1 MSSQRRLR
9 TFGVLLVLAI
19 FIVFYLTVRYITT
32 SHCNLTAPSRS
43 VINTSTQND
52 SRRASTQDFYQTT
65 VDALNAEDAANSE
78 TARRLK
84 EARQAAK
91 KGAKP
96 EPVRP
101 IKPKGHQ
108 AQIPIDIEIPQ
119 RGDGQTSAEGPG
131 AGRKKIKGGEKWDMA
146 TGKEAAIQA
155 HVEREHARQEEQ
167 ETQEQHEIE
176 VELNA
181 ILKKG
186 PSKLKPTSVFAD
198 ERGLY
203 MHREV

>member
-1 MSSQRRLR
+1 MKLNRS
-9 TFGVLLVLAI
+9 
-19 FIVFYLTVRYITT
+19 
-32 SHCNLTAPSRS
+32 SRS
-43 VINTSTQND
+43 VANTSTQND
-52 SRRASTQDFYQTT
+52 SRRASTQDFYETT
-65 VDALNAEDAANSE
+65 VDVLNAEDAANAE

-96 EPVRP
+96 EAVGPKPV
-101 IKPKGHQ
+101 GHQ
-108 AQIPIDIEIPQ
+108 AQTPIDIEIPE
-119 RGDGQTSAEGPG
+119 GDHDHTSAGKPVS
-131 AGRKKIKGGEKWDMA
+131 GRKIKGGEKWDMA

-155 HVEREHARQEEQ
+155 HGEGEHARQKKQ

-186 PSKLKPTSVFAD
+186 PSKL
-198 ERGLY
+198 
-203 MHREV
+203 